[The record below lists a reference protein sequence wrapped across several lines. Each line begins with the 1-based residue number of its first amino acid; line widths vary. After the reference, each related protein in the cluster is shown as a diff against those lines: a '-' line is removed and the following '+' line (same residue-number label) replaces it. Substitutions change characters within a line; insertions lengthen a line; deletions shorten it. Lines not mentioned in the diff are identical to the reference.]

1 MTTKTVYRKVKRC
14 CTYKLEFPAPKD
26 RAGNDSS
33 DTNALYLYLQPM
45 SCFAWNSTFS
55 LAYPCAIISQAPN
68 KDFLREIFSPNPSK
82 NRKSQ
87 KTQSRMA
94 ACSWSLLLCRRDAA
108 PEGTHGPLPL
118 LLQTSLLP
126 TSLFPSPHQLSHTLE
141 NFLISRGQ
149 PKAQQA
155 AEAEARLALPGLMFS
170 QDQSIAAA
178 QHKTTLWSRTVSLS
192 DRHTQNESQNPKVGW
207 VGKDPT
213 APLFCHRQGH
223 LPLSQESLS
232 SLNLD
237 ASRDGASPTH
247 TWGVQ
252 SLFSFTTVIIPA
264 YKQDII
270 MKKKWKSS
278 VLSE

>member
-1 MTTKTVYRKVKRC
+1 
-14 CTYKLEFPAPKD
+14 
-26 RAGNDSS
+26 
-33 DTNALYLYLQPM
+33 
-45 SCFAWNSTFS
+45 
-55 LAYPCAIISQAPN
+55 
-68 KDFLREIFSPNPSK
+68 
-82 NRKSQ
+82 
-87 KTQSRMA
+87 MA

-108 PEGTHGPLPL
+108 AEGTHGLLPL

-126 TSLFPSPHQLSHTLE
+126 TSLFPSPHQLSHILE

-155 AEAEARLALPGLMFS
+155 AGLALPGLMFS

-178 QHKTTLWSRTVSLS
+178 QHKATLRCRTVALS
-192 DRHTQNESQNPKVGW
+192 DRNTQNESQNPRVGW

-237 ASRDGASPTH
+237 TSRDGASSTH
-247 TWGVQ
+247 TWVCNPYFLLLQ
-252 SLFSFTTVIIPA
+252 
-264 YKQDII
+264 
-270 MKKKWKSS
+270 
-278 VLSE
+278 